1 MAGSRSTASDL
12 APAAEPRRTA
22 RAEIG
27 GRTIP
32 LVATVATRLSLQV
45 EIEGGARLAD
55 GTVVDA
61 IEIDAEGGRVIRLG
75 RSRFVTEGGAERD
88 AFGRLMFL
96 DDVYDC
102 RRLIEDARF
111 VDLRAFFQNVPLV
124 VAQRERIRPDFK
136 EYCANL
142 AFDLS
147 VYKRFFDEQ
156 DRIISEEPPDVA
168 HAARDAL
175 LRSEGRRFLSFLDSK
190 ILDLDRI
197 VDGYTQ
203 EEHERHGFYLRR
215 LLWPY
220 LMAGEFL
227 RRSNLKPRGY
237 SGDAE
242 MMLMAYENAYVGT
255 YVFNKLM
262 HKHGVETRAA
272 EAVRSRR
279 RLVPRVLAEV
289 AGRFPDLPPRGF
301 HFLSLAAGPAS
312 ELFEIVREPEDA
324 ERFSITLLDQDRF
337 ALDLARETV
346 RRVEAERGARLSV
359 RYVQDSVRTM
369 MRTRDLGT
377 TLGRHH
383 FVYSMGLFDYLTTP
397 VAHAVLAKTWDVVRP
412 GGTLLVGNFHAR
424 TPTRYHMAYWGD
436 WSLCYRTEENFA
448 SLAEGLPGV
457 AVARVDFDDTGCQM
471 FLRLEKT
478 AA

>member
-1 MAGSRSTASDL
+1 MAGSRSTASEL
-12 APAAEPRRTA
+12 APAAEPRRIG
-22 RAEIG
+22 RAEHG
-27 GRTIP
+27 GRLIP
-32 LVATVATRLSLQV
+32 LVATAATRLSLQV
-45 EIEGGARLAD
+45 ELQGGARLAD
-55 GTVVDA
+55 GAVLEALEIEVGAGRTV
-61 IEIDAEGGRVIRLG
+61 RLG
-75 RSRFVTEGGAERD
+75 RSRFATEGGAERETS
-88 AFGRLMFL
+88 GRVVFL

-102 RRLIEDARF
+102 RSLVEDARF
-111 VDLRAFFQNVPLV
+111 MDLRAYFQNVPLV
-124 VAQRERIRPDFK
+124 VAQRERIRPEFK
-136 EYCANL
+136 EHCSNL
-142 AFDLS
+142 AYDLS

-156 DRIISEEPPDVA
+156 DRIIAEEPPDVA

-175 LRSEGRRFLSFLDSK
+175 LRTEGRRFLAFLDEK
-190 ILDLDRI
+190 ILELDRI
-197 VDGYTQ
+197 VAEFTQ

-215 LLWPY
+215 LIWPY

-242 MMLMAYENAYVGT
+242 MMLMAYDNAYLGT

-279 RLVPRVLAEV
+279 RLVPGVLAEV
-289 AGRFPDLPPRGF
+289 VARFPDLPPHGF

-312 ELFEIVREPEDA
+312 ELHEIVRDPGDA
-324 ERFSITLLDQDRF
+324 ERFAITLLDQDEF

-369 MRTRDLGT
+369 VRTRDLGQ
-377 TLGRHH
+377 TLGRQH

-397 VAHAVLAKTWDVVRP
+397 VARVVLAKTWEVVRP
-412 GGTLLVGNFHAR
+412 GGTLLVGNFHAA
-424 TPTRYHMAYWGD
+424 TPTRFHMAYWGD
-436 WSLCYRTEENFA
+436 WSLCYRTEEGF
-448 SLAEGLPGV
+448 LALADGLSYRS
-457 AVARVDFDDTGCQM
+457 ARIDFDDTGCQM
-471 FLRLEKT
+471 FLRLEKD
-478 AA
+478 A

>member
-1 MAGSRSTASDL
+1 MAGSRSTASEL
-12 APAAEPRRTA
+12 EPAASEPRRTG
-22 RAEIG
+22 RAEHG
-27 GRTIP
+27 GRSVP
-32 LVATVATRLSLQV
+32 LVATAASRLSLQV
-45 EIEGGARLAD
+45 ELGGGARLPD
-55 GTVVDA
+55 GAALDA
-61 IEIDAEGGRVIRLG
+61 VELDLGPGKPVRLG
-75 RSRFVTEGGAERD
+75 RARFSTEGGGEREG
-88 AFGRLMFL
+88 AGRVVFL

-102 RRLIEDARF
+102 RALVVEGRYL
-111 VDLRAFFQNVPLV
+111 DLRGYFQNLPLV
-124 VAQRERIRPDFK
+124 VAQRERIRPEFK

-142 AFDLS
+142 AYDLS

-156 DRIISEEPPDVA
+156 DRIFSEEPADVA
-168 HAARDAL
+168 SAARDAL
-175 LRSEGRRFLSFLDSK
+175 LRSEGRRFLAFLDEK
-190 ILDLDRI
+190 IVELDAI
-197 VDGYTQ
+197 VSGYTQ

-242 MMLMAYENAYVGT
+242 MMLMAYENGYVGT

-289 AGRFPDLPPRGF
+289 AARFPDLPPRGLQL
-301 HFLSLAAGPAS
+301 LSLACGPAS
-312 ELFEIVREPEDA
+312 ELHEIFRAPEDA
-324 ERFSITLLDQDRF
+324 ERYAVALLDQDAF

-346 RRVEAERGARLSV
+346 RRVEAERGARVSV

-369 MRTRDLGT
+369 IRARDLARS
-377 TLGRHH
+377 LGRHH

-397 VAHAVLAKTWDVVRP
+397 VARAVLAKTWELVRP
-412 GGTLLVGNFHAR
+412 GGTLLVGNFHAH
-424 TPTRYHMAYWGD
+424 TPTRWHMAYWGD
-436 WSLCYRTEENFA
+436 WSLCYRTEATFLA
-448 SLAEGLPGV
+448 LAEGLPGASA
-457 AVARVDFDDTGCQM
+457 AVTFDETGCQM
-471 FLRLEKT
+471 FLRVEK

>member
-12 APAAEPRRTA
+12 AAAAEPRRTG
-22 RAEIG
+22 RAELGGRAIPLVASAPTRLSLAIELEGGVWLADGTILDAVEIDVDG
-27 GRTIP
+27 GRTI
-32 LVATVATRLSLQV
+32 
-45 EIEGGARLAD
+45 
-55 GTVVDA
+55 
-61 IEIDAEGGRVIRLG
+61 RLG
-75 RSRFVTEGGAERD
+75 RCRFATEGGAGRD
-88 AFGRLMFL
+88 GAGRLVFL

-102 RRLIEDARF
+102 RSLVEDARF
-111 VDLRAFFQNVPLV
+111 MDLRAYFQNVPLV
-124 VAQRERIRPDFK
+124 VAQRERVRPEFK

-142 AFDLS
+142 AYDLS

-156 DRIISEEPPDVA
+156 DRIIAEEPPDVA

-175 LRSEGRRFLSFLDSK
+175 LRSEGRRFLAFLDEK
-190 ILDLDRI
+190 VAELDR
-197 VDGYTQ
+197 VVSGFTQ

-255 YVFNKLM
+255 YVFNQLM

-279 RLVPRVLAEV
+279 RLIPRVLGEV
-289 AGRFPDLPPRGF
+289 LARFAGLPPRGL

-312 ELFEIVREPEDA
+312 ELHEIVRSTEDA
-324 ERFSITLLDQDRF
+324 ERFSITLLDQDVF

-346 RRVEAERGARLSV
+346 RQVEAARGARLSV
-359 RYVQDSVRTM
+359 RYVEDSVRTM
-369 MRTRDLGT
+369 MRTRDLGK
-377 TLGRHH
+377 TLGHH
-383 FVYSMGLFDYLTTP
+383 HLVYSMGLFDYLTTP
-397 VAHAVLAKTWDVVRP
+397 VARAVLAKTWELVRP
-412 GGTLLVGNFHAR
+412 GGTLLVGNFHAH

-436 WSLCYRTEENFA
+436 WSLCYRTEA
-448 SLAEGLPGV
+448 SFMALTEGLRY
-457 AVARVDFDDTGCQM
+457 ASARIDFDETGCQM
-471 FLRLEKT
+471 FLRMEK

>member
-12 APAAEPRRTA
+12 APAAEPRRTG
-22 RAEIG
+22 RAEHG
-27 GRTIP
+27 GRTVA
-32 LVATVATRLSLQV
+32 LVATAATRLSLQI
-45 EIEGGARLAD
+45 ELEGGARLAD
-55 GTVVDA
+55 GTILDA
-61 IEIDAEGGRVIRLG
+61 LEIDVDEGRTIRLG
-75 RSRFVTEGGAERD
+75 RCRFAAEGGVERGG
-88 AFGRLMFL
+88 AGRLVFL

-102 RRLIEDARF
+102 RSLIEDARF
-111 VDLRAFFQNVPLV
+111 MDLRAYFQNVPLV

-142 AFDLS
+142 AYDLS

-175 LRSEGRRFLSFLDSK
+175 LRSEGRRFLAFLDEK
-190 ILDLDRI
+190 ILELDRI

-262 HKHGVETRAA
+262 HKHGVETHAA
-272 EAVRSRR
+272 EAVRNRAGGSCPASWERSWRGSPTCRRAGSPSSRSPRGRRASCTRSCAPRRTRTASRSRSSTRTRSRSTSPARPCGASRR
-279 RLVPRVLAEV
+279 N
-289 AGRFPDLPPRGF
+289 
-301 HFLSLAAGPAS
+301 AARAS
-312 ELFEIVREPEDA
+312 P
-324 ERFSITLLDQDRF
+324 SGT
-337 ALDLARETV
+337 
-346 RRVEAERGARLSV
+346 S
-359 RYVQDSVRTM
+359 
-369 MRTRDLGT
+369 RTRCA
-377 TLGRHH
+377 
-383 FVYSMGLFDYLTTP
+383 P
-397 VAHAVLAKTWDVVRP
+397 
-412 GGTLLVGNFHAR
+412 
-424 TPTRYHMAYWGD
+424 
-436 WSLCYRTEENFA
+436 
-448 SLAEGLPGV
+448 
-457 AVARVDFDDTGCQM
+457 
-471 FLRLEKT
+471 
-478 AA
+478 

>member
-12 APAAEPRRTA
+12 AAAVEPRRTG
-22 RAEIG
+22 RAELG
-27 GRTIP
+27 GRAIP
-32 LVATVATRLSLQV
+32 LVASAATRLSLAV
-45 EIEGGARLAD
+45 ELEGGVRLAD
-55 GTVVDA
+55 GTILDGV
-61 IEIDAEGGRVIRLG
+61 EIDVGGGKAIRLG
-75 RSRFVTEGGAERD
+75 RCRFAAEGGAERD
-88 AFGRLMFL
+88 GAGRLVL
-96 DDVYDC
+96 LEDVYDC
-102 RRLIEDARF
+102 RSLVEDARF
-111 VDLRAFFQNVPLV
+111 MDLRAYFQNVSLV
-124 VAQRERIRPDFK
+124 VAQRERIRPEFK

-142 AFDLS
+142 AYDLS

-156 DRIISEEPPDVA
+156 DRIIAEEPPDVA

-175 LRSEGRRFLSFLDSK
+175 LRSEGRRFLAFLDEK
-190 ILDLDRI
+190 ILELDRI
-197 VDGYTQ
+197 VDGFTQ

-215 LLWPY
+215 LVWPY

-279 RLVPRVLAEV
+279 RLVPRVLDEV
-289 AGRFPDLPPRGF
+289 RSRFPGLPPHGF
-301 HFLSLAAGPAS
+301 HFLSLASGPAS
-312 ELFEIVREPEDA
+312 ELCEIVRAPDDA
-324 ERFSITLLDQDRF
+324 ERYAITLLDQDAF
-337 ALDLARETV
+337 ALDLARESV
-346 RRVEAERGARLSV
+346 RRLEAERGTRLVV
-359 RYVQDSVRTM
+359 RYLQDSVRTM
-369 MRTRDLGT
+369 MRTRDLGK

-383 FVYSMGLFDYLTTP
+383 FVYSMGLFDYLTSP
-397 VAHAVLAKTWDVVRP
+397 VARAVLAKTWDVVLP

-436 WSLCYRTEENFA
+436 WSLCYRTEDGFLALADGLEA
-448 SLAEGLPGV
+448 VRSL
-457 AVARVDFDDTGCQM
+457 RIDFDDTGCQM
-471 FLRLEKT
+471 FLRLEK
-478 AA
+478 AG